1 MAAPKVDRL
10 VVVGQG
16 YTGLP
21 VAMRAVEAG
30 FDVVGFD
37 VDEVRI
43 KRLAAGESHVEDVT
57 SSDVAAALATG
68 RYEPTDD
75 PGRTRGFDVAVI
87 DVPTP
92 LTEGAPNLSHV
103 MDSAR
108 MLAASL
114 RPGATVILE
123 STTYPGTTEDLVA
136 GILEE
141 GSGLVAGRDFHLG
154 YSPERIDPGNA
165 TWNFVNTPKVVSGI
179 DKESLDA
186 VQAFFDRLVD
196 RTVPVSGTREAE
208 LTKLLE
214 NTFRHVNIAL
224 VNELAMF
231 AEAMGIDVWEAI
243 DAASTKPF
251 GYLRF
256 TPGPGVGGHCLP
268 IDPSYLSWKVRRSVG
283 QPFRFVEL
291 ANDINAGMPDYVVS
305 RLTLALN
312 REKRSVN
319 GSSVLLLG
327 LAYKRNTGDIR
338 ESPGM
343 VIAQILTGTRRGR
356 EGRRP
361 TRARWGNHPPPGRL
375 DGGRGAARRRRGDR
389 DGSRLT
395 STTTWFGSG
404 PGTCSTPATGS
415 AGHKSNR
422 CDGSIP
428 TVKVVVTGGAGFI
441 GANLCRMLARQD
453 SVDQVVALDDFSTGS
468 AENLADSPTVELVEG
483 SILSAED
490 LDRVMAGAQAVVH
503 LAARPSVPRSLADPM
518 ATHQVNATG
527 TMMVLEAARRHGAPH
542 LIVASSSSVYG
553 ANPALPKREDMA
565 TMPVSP
571 YAASK
576 LATEAYALSYA
587 RSFGLPVLV
596 FRFFNVFG
604 PLQPASHAYA
614 AVVPAFVS
622 CALAG
627 KPLPDSR

>member
-1 MAAPKVDRL
+1 VPPSKVDRL

-21 VAMRAVEAG
+21 VAMRAVEVG

-37 VDEVRI
+37 IDENRV

-57 SSDVAAALATG
+57 SRAVAEALATG

-75 PGRTRGFDVAVI
+75 PGRTQGFDIAVI

-92 LTEGAPNLSHV
+92 LTDGAPNLSHV
-103 MDSAR
+103 VDAAR

-141 GSGLVAGRDFHLG
+141 GSGLTAGSDFHLG

-165 TWNFVNTPKVVSGI
+165 SWNFVNTPKVVSGI

-186 VQAFFDRLVD
+186 VQAFFGRLVD
-196 RTVPVSGTREAE
+196 STVPVSGTREAE

-224 VNELAMF
+224 VNELAIF
-231 AEAMGIDVWEAI
+231 AEAMDVDVWEAI

-305 RLTLALN
+305 RLSLALN
-312 REKRSVN
+312 RERRSVN
-319 GSSVLLLG
+319 GSRVLLLG

-343 VIAQILTGTRRGR
+343 VIAQSLSTLGADVRVVDPYVPPGATSLHQVELTVDEVQQADAVIVVTDHDDFDYDMVR
-356 EGRRP
+356 E
-361 TRARWGNHPPPGRL
+361 RARYVL
-375 DGGRGAARRRRGDR
+375 DTRNRI
-389 DGSRLT
+389 
-395 STTTWFGSG
+395 SG
-404 PGTCSTPATGS
+404 P
-415 AGHKSNR
+415 R
-422 CDGSIP
+422 
-428 TVKVVVTGGAGFI
+428 
-441 GANLCRMLARQD
+441 
-453 SVDQVVALDDFSTGS
+453 
-468 AENLADSPTVELVEG
+468 VEL
-483 SILSAED
+483 L
-490 LDRVMAGAQAVVH
+490 
-503 LAARPSVPRSLADPM
+503 
-518 ATHQVNATG
+518 
-527 TMMVLEAARRHGAPH
+527 
-542 LIVASSSSVYG
+542 
-553 ANPALPKREDMA
+553 
-565 TMPVSP
+565 
-571 YAASK
+571 
-576 LATEAYALSYA
+576 
-587 RSFGLPVLV
+587 
-596 FRFFNVFG
+596 
-604 PLQPASHAYA
+604 
-614 AVVPAFVS
+614 
-622 CALAG
+622 
-627 KPLPDSR
+627 